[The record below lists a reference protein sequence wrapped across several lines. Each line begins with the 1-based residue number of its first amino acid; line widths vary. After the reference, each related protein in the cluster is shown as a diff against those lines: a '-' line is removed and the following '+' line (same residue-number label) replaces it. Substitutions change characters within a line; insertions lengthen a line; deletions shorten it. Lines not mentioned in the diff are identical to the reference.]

1 MTDSVSSGAGGKG
14 IPYHLPTAEM
24 TLEITAGFTIDGSQ
38 VVLSDLRGS
47 VSQAKPVIDTSRQY
61 VMRYEPNILGDDHL
75 CVTLTDDGLLD
86 TVQLVAAD
94 RTTDIVVNVAKAAI
108 AVSTLYS
115 GGPSAGAYNLAS
127 GQASQPTFQWASDP
141 FLTLTFEP
149 DASPKFLSD
158 SIESAFGR
166 EVGRLVAQAQQ
177 TGTNFSVDAGLL
189 SAYRDPNTNLV
200 DVQLSGDA
208 INGDAPFVDVE
219 ALSGFLV
226 RPLGKAEINVVPY
239 RGPTSSSVAY
249 VPSRAATTN
258 VDLKRSF
265 GVAKHYAIKL
275 KNGNVSTYEVNK
287 SSEAL
292 AASKL
297 PLDIVNAVL
306 NVPVQVF
313 QGLGRVFQSEADM
326 VQAQSNAD
334 LQAALAERIQDGD
347 EVKVVDH
354 GNLTNGTEVTIAAS
368 DSAPSKFKSGL
379 SCRVLEKPAA

>member
-1 MTDSVSSGAGGKG
+1 
-14 IPYHLPTAEM
+14 M